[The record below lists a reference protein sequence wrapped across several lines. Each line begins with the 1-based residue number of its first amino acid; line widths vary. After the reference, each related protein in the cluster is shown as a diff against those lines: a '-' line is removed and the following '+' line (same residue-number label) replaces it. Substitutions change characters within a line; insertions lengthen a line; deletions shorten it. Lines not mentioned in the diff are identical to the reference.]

1 MKPTTPKSAWQKTR
15 KLFNDIH
22 LWIGLASGIIVI
34 LVCLSGTLYVFNT
47 ELKEMANPE
56 LYKVNAPAGANPMPI
71 ESLIKQVKESTGG
84 KVVSVKIPADPNRT
98 YQFMVRT
105 KEDGKGKSREGK
117 DKNEGKVANE
127 ALSNKEQVSA
137 VATVG
142 ALKIAGNTTE
152 KGQSGSAN
160 LKEAKAETGKDKGSA
175 GNESKGR
182 EGKGKDGKGKDGKIG
197 KPEEGKR
204 PSAFAVNQYTGEVI
218 GNISEVKGATASFM
232 KTMFSLHRWLLL
244 DKVEKPIFGEL
255 ENRKL
260 GSYISG
266 AATIL
271 FTIGVIT
278 GMVIWFPQRIK
289 SWKQGLKIKWSG
301 SWKRTNH
308 DLHNSLGFYAC
319 IFLFLMGITGPQWSF
334 PWYREALRKS
344 LGTYQPEGF
353 EPPKDPVSTVIAGAA
368 PLNLGD
374 YLKKADAALPY
385 QGDYSISLPKDSA
398 SAIAIMKNKTGFFAP
413 AAGDKI
419 LLDQYTGTVLKTEI
433 FKDKP
438 FNERVSGSIKALHLG
453 DVYGM
458 FTKIIYF
465 FACLIAT
472 SLPITGTLIWLN
484 KLKKKRKKKVKQSPA
499 MQLSA

>member
-1 MKPTTPKSAWQKTR
+1 MKPNTPKSAWQKTR

-56 LYKVNAPAGANPMPI
+56 LYKVTAPAGANPMPI

-98 YQFMVRT
+98 YQFMVRMKDGD
-105 KEDGKGKSREGK
+105 KEGKGERGEGKATGEKGGPKDQALTMAAAATAPAIVGAGNEQSGK
-117 DKNEGKVANE
+117 DKE
-127 ALSNKEQVSA
+127 SA
-137 VATVG
+137 
-142 ALKIAGNTTE
+142 
-152 KGQSGSAN
+152 
-160 LKEAKAETGKDKGSA
+160 D
-175 GNESKGR
+175 KGR
-182 EGKGKDGKGKDGKIG
+182 EGHKAAEGNKAGKEKGGEGRGKEKGG
-197 KPEEGKR
+197 KPEQGKR

-260 GSYISG
+260 GSYITG

-271 FTIGVIT
+271 FTLGVIT
-278 GMVIWFPQRIK
+278 GMVIWFPQRVK
-289 SWKQGLKIKWSG
+289 SWRQGLKVKWSG

-368 PLNLGD
+368 PLNLND

-385 QGDYSISLPKDSA
+385 TGDYSISLPKDSA
-398 SAIAIMKNKTGFFAP
+398 SAITVMKNKIGFFAP
-413 AAGDKI
+413 AAGDKV
-419 LLDQYTGTVLKTEI
+419 LLDQYTGTVLQKEV
-433 FKDKP
+433 FSDKP

-465 FACLIAT
+465 LACLIAT
-472 SLPITGTLIWLN
+472 SLPVTGTLIWLN
-484 KLKKKRKKKVKQSPA
+484 KLKKKRKKKVNKRPA
-499 MQLSA
+499 MRLSA

>member
-15 KLFNDIH
+15 KFFNDIH
-22 LWIGLASGIIVI
+22 LWLGLASGIIVI

-71 ESLIKQVKESTGG
+71 ESLIKKVKESTGG

-98 YQFMVRT
+98 YQFMVRI
-105 KEDGKGKSREGK
+105 KEAGK
-117 DKNEGKVANE
+117 DKKEGKATNE
-127 ALSNKEQVSA
+127 AIGNKEQAIA

-142 ALKIAGNTTE
+142 TAQIAGNTPE
-152 KGQSGSAN
+152 KAQSESAD
-160 LKEAKAETGKDKGSA
+160 LKEGKAETGKDKGSA
-175 GNESKGR
+175 GNEGKGGER
-182 EGKGKDGKGKDGKIG
+182 KEGKGKDGKGKDGKGG

-218 GNISEVKGATASFM
+218 GNISEVKGATASLM

-244 DKVEKPIFGEL
+244 DKIEKPIFGEL

-271 FTIGVIT
+271 FTLGVIT

-353 EPPKDPVSTVIAGAA
+353 EPPKDPASTVIAGAA

-374 YLKKADAALPY
+374 YLKNADAALPY

-398 SAIAIMKNKTGFFAP
+398 SAITIMKNKVGFFAP

-419 LLDQYTGTVLKTEI
+419 LLDQYTGTVLKTEV
-433 FKDKP
+433 FSEKP
-438 FNERVSGSIKALHLG
+438 LNERISGSIKALHLG
-453 DVYGM
+453 DVYGL

-484 KLKKKRKKKVKQSPA
+484 KLKKKRKKKVKQTPA
-499 MQLSA
+499 MRLSA

>member
-1 MKPTTPKSAWQKTR
+1 MKHTTPKSAWQITR

-22 LWIGLASGIIVI
+22 LWLGLASGIIVI

-47 ELKEMANPE
+47 ELKEMATPE
-56 LYKVNAPAGANPMPI
+56 LYKVERTAGAIALPV
-71 ESLIKQVKESTGG
+71 EELIGKVKASTGG
-84 KVVSVKIPADPNRT
+84 KVVSVRIPADPNRT
-98 YQFMVRT
+98 YQFMVKM
-105 KEDGKGKSREGK
+105 KEDKKEGEGKVKADDISKTAVATDGKAKKGKDEKGK
-117 DKNEGKVANE
+117 DKPA
-127 ALSNKEQVSA
+127 
-137 VATVG
+137 
-142 ALKIAGNTTE
+142 
-152 KGQSGSAN
+152 
-160 LKEAKAETGKDKGSA
+160 
-175 GNESKGR
+175 
-182 EGKGKDGKGKDGKIG
+182 
-197 KPEEGKR
+197 EGKR
-204 PSAFAVNQYTGEVI
+204 PSAFAVNPYTGVVI
-218 GNISEVKGATASFM
+218 GNISEAKSTAASFM

-244 DKVEKPIFGEL
+244 DKIEKPIFGEL

-271 FTIGVIT
+271 FTLGVIT
-278 GMVIWFPQRIK
+278 GMIIWFPQKLK
-289 SWKQGLKIKWSG
+289 SWKQGLKIKWTG

-334 PWYREALRKS
+334 PWYREALRKT

-353 EPPKDPVSTVIAGAA
+353 EPPKDPVSVIKAGVENST
-368 PLNLGD
+368 PLNIADYIKKAETVLPYRGD
-374 YLKKADAALPY
+374 YN
-385 QGDYSISLPKDSA
+385 ISLAKDSV
-398 SAIAIMKNKTGFFAP
+398 SAIAITKNKVGFFAP
-413 AAGDKI
+413 SAGDKL
-419 LLDQYTGTVLKTEI
+419 LLDQYSAGVLKIEV

-438 FNERVSGSIKALHLG
+438 FNERISGSIKALHLG

-465 FACLIAT
+465 IACLIAT

-484 KLKKKRKKKVKQSPA
+484 KLKKKKKKVKRKTV

>member
-1 MKPTTPKSAWQKTR
+1 MPMEVILLALSIKTYHTTKLMTAQKTKSAWQKIR

-47 ELKEMANPE
+47 ELREMASPE
-56 LYKVNAPAGANPMPI
+56 LYKVKNDKGAKPI
-71 ESLIKQVKESTGG
+71 AVEELIAKAKASTGG
-84 KVVSVKIPADPNRT
+84 KVASIKIPSDPNRT
-98 YQFMVRT
+98 YQFMIRLKDEGK
-105 KEDGKGKSREGK
+105 KEAEKGEHKEKESSLAGVKDAAKSHEKREPKAGEKGKNPK
-117 DKNEGKVANE
+117 
-127 ALSNKEQVSA
+127 
-137 VATVG
+137 
-142 ALKIAGNTTE
+142 
-152 KGQSGSAN
+152 
-160 LKEAKAETGKDKGSA
+160 
-175 GNESKGR
+175 
-182 EGKGKDGKGKDGKIG
+182 KGKEGPDG
-197 KPEEGKR
+197 GKR
-204 PSAFAVNQYTGEVI
+204 PSAFAVNPYTGEVL
-218 GNISEVKGATASFM
+218 GNISESKSAIADFM

-244 DKVEKPIFGEL
+244 DKIEKPLIGEL

-271 FTIGVIT
+271 FTLGVIT
-278 GMVIWFPQRIK
+278 GLVIWFPQKIRA
-289 SWKQGLKIKWSG
+289 WKQGLKIKWNG

-334 PWYREALRKS
+334 PWYRDALRKT

-353 EPPKDPVSTVIAGAA
+353 EAPKDPVSQINAGNSITLNIADYIAA
-368 PLNLGD
+368 ADKVLG
-374 YLKKADAALPY
+374 YK
-385 QGDYSISLPKDSA
+385 GDYSISLPKDSVA
-398 SAIAIMKNKTGFFAP
+398 AVAITKNKSGFFAP
-413 AAGDKI
+413 AAGDKL
-419 LLDQYTGTVLKTEI
+419 LLDQYDAAVLKTEI

-438 FNERVSGSIKALHLG
+438 FNERISGSIKALHLG

-472 SLPITGTLIWLN
+472 SLPITGTIIWLN
-484 KLKKKRKKKVKQSPA
+484 KLKKKNKAKKKKVMQPA
-499 MQLSA
+499 L

>member
-15 KLFNDIH
+15 KFFNDIH
-22 LWIGLASGIIVI
+22 LWIGLGSGIIVI

-56 LYKVNAPAGANPMPI
+56 LYKVTAPAAAKPMPI

-98 YQFMVRT
+98 YQFMVKMKDGDKAGKDK
-105 KEDGKGKSREGK
+105 KEGMLATAGAGNEQAGKGKEGK
-117 DKNEGKVANE
+117 EN
-127 ALSNKEQVSA
+127 SQ
-137 VATVG
+137 
-142 ALKIAGNTTE
+142 
-152 KGQSGSAN
+152 
-160 LKEAKAETGKDKGSA
+160 
-175 GNESKGR
+175 R
-182 EGKGKDGKGKDGKIG
+182 EGKGEKGKGGKDKAGKGG

-204 PSAFAVNQYTGEVI
+204 PSAFAVNPYTGEVI
-218 GNISEVKGATASFM
+218 GNISEVKGATASFL

-244 DKVEKPIFGEL
+244 DKIEKPIFGEL

-278 GMVIWFPQRIK
+278 GMVIWFPQRVK
-289 SWKQGLKIKWSG
+289 SWRQGLKVKWSG

-334 PWYREALRKS
+334 PWYREALRKT

-353 EPPKDPVSTVIAGAA
+353 EPPKDPVSTVVAGAA
-368 PLNLGD
+368 PLNLSD

-385 QGDYSISLPKDSA
+385 KGDYSISLAKDSA
-398 SAIAIMKNKTGFFAP
+398 SAITVMKNRTGFFAP

-419 LLDQYTGTVLKTEI
+419 LLDQYTGSVLKTEV
-433 FKDKP
+433 FSDKP

-465 FACLIAT
+465 LACLIAT
-472 SLPITGTLIWLN
+472 SLPVTGTLIWLN
-484 KLKKKRKKKVKQSPA
+484 KLKKKRKKKVKQVPA